1 MSGSD
6 VLSIV
11 YEIMK
16 LAVPVAFAFWVA
28 EYALQTLARAATGQL
43 LHI

>member
-6 VLSIV
+6 VLSLV
-11 YEIMK
+11 YEVMK

-28 EYALQTLARAATGQL
+28 EYALCTLARAATGQL
-43 LHI
+43 LHV